1 MSSTRSVFFVLL
13 GLAIALMQAFAASG
27 FAETRPRAKEK
38 AGKVWLVYFFASD
51 CEKCGH
57 VKMLIEALKAS
68 YPVRVKAFDVDQKP
82 NYELMQRLQAIHSK
96 RKFAVPL
103 VMLGETILMGEAEIS
118 AKLESAVRKLA
129 HSGGSPVPY
138 LGRSPHR
145 TSPATSDAA
154 CRECDQ
160 RGRPPDIADELKKI
174 RGFFDRW
181 L

>member
-1 MSSTRSVFFVLL
+1 MSSTRSVLFVLL
-13 GLAIALMQAFAASG
+13 ALIIAFGQAFAAPG
-27 FAETRPRAKEK
+27 TPETRPRSKEK

-57 VKMLIEALKAS
+57 VKTLIEALKAN

-82 NYELMQRLQAIHSK
+82 NYQLMQRLQAIHSK
-96 RKFAVPL
+96 RRFAVPL

-118 AKLESAVRKLA
+118 AKLERAVRKLA
-129 HSGGSPVPY
+129 KSGGAQAPY
-138 LGRSPHR
+138 LGSAAGE
-145 TSPATSDAA
+145 TSVETADTR

-160 RGRPPDIADELKKI
+160 RGRPPDIANELKRI
-174 RGFFDRW
+174 RGILGGW